1 MKRWLAAMVLLAS
14 LFLCASA
21 PVSAWDE
28 VGRSAVPQSNSLFT
42 TPYLPVAQPR
52 YQALT
57 GIPKPFSARG
67 YTVAYLPLDNRP
79 VNDLRPVW
87 LAESC
92 GMEILLPD
100 VGDYATR
107 LDGQTP
113 NPSGATYGDREALL
127 EWLKRVEPQCDALVI
142 SMDQLL
148 SGGLVSSRVL
158 MESELTEAFAA
169 IDYLAEVAQ
178 RKPVYVFETVM
189 RLATTSGYLGM
200 DSTEYELFRSYG
212 MNARPALDGESLTVD
227 NICDGYAYDE
237 SGNRLE
243 SSLPEALLENYC
255 RARARKLRLADYL
268 LRHGE
273 HFAWLCVG
281 VDDSASRASVQ
292 TNEVAYLQTLL
303 GENGW
308 LFCGADELGMMAI
321 ARLYQDLCPETA
333 TLTVR
338 YFGGQEDSYTDS
350 FDSTTLRSSVEQHL
364 DALGAVQAEDAPVEA
379 LVLTGAAT
387 ATEVQELLEAWE
399 ENDREGRFTMIMDL
413 TSGTQ
418 STEAIAE
425 ALKPTNLL
433 GFSAW
438 GTGGNTIGISLSMG
452 LTRWNWMVNESR
464 PRQEDSAC
472 FARQLIFAM
481 VKDLAYC
488 RDCRYAVTEVT
499 PEALEAEVTGSALT
513 QRLLERFCGCG
524 LAATPAG
531 DRFYPI
537 PAFRLTN
544 FSAPLGRRYEIRF
557 DIEFSASAA

>member
-212 MNARPALDGESLTVD
+212 MNAGRRWT
-227 NICDGYAYDE
+227 
-237 SGNRLE
+237 
-243 SSLPEALLENYC
+243 
-255 RARARKLRLADYL
+255 ARA
-268 LRHGE
+268 
-273 HFAWLCVG
+273 
-281 VDDSASRASVQ
+281 
-292 TNEVAYLQTLL
+292 
-303 GENGW
+303 
-308 LFCGADELGMMAI
+308 
-321 ARLYQDLCPETA
+321 
-333 TLTVR
+333 
-338 YFGGQEDSYTDS
+338 
-350 FDSTTLRSSVEQHL
+350 
-364 DALGAVQAEDAPVEA
+364 
-379 LVLTGAAT
+379 
-387 ATEVQELLEAWE
+387 
-399 ENDREGRFTMIMDL
+399 
-413 TSGTQ
+413 
-418 STEAIAE
+418 
-425 ALKPTNLL
+425 
-433 GFSAW
+433 
-438 GTGGNTIGISLSMG
+438 
-452 LTRWNWMVNESR
+452 
-464 PRQEDSAC
+464 
-472 FARQLIFAM
+472 
-481 VKDLAYC
+481 
-488 RDCRYAVTEVT
+488 
-499 PEALEAEVTGSALT
+499 
-513 QRLLERFCGCG
+513 
-524 LAATPAG
+524 
-531 DRFYPI
+531 
-537 PAFRLTN
+537 
-544 FSAPLGRRYEIRF
+544 
-557 DIEFSASAA
+557 